1 MFWAK
6 RAWLITWAGTIDYVP
21 PIGCELLLAI
31 ITEKVEQ
38 RDEIT
43 QMEAML
49 KSWRALTRDY
59 HNDQLNLCR
68 YYSAMGA
75 SIFVEGLKLR
85 ELNLGYAHALANH
98 IWSEAE
104 KNDTLLATA
113 YSRILK
119 GTPVGMVERRRVEP
133 EADEDELI
141 RPKQGDMTED
151 LEGKPTRAT
160 KAPLDCKETLC
171 EGDG

>member
-1 MFWAK
+1 M
-6 RAWLITWAGTIDYVP
+6 P

-31 ITEKVEQ
+31 ITEKAEQ

-49 KSWRALTRDY
+49 KSWRALTKEY

-68 YYSAMGA
+68 YYSAMGT
-75 SIFVEGLKLR
+75 SIFAEGLKLR

-104 KNDTLLATA
+104 KKKAVRFQLEVAGNGRECLLLH
-113 YSRILK
+113 S
-119 GTPVGMVERRRVEP
+119 
-133 EADEDELI
+133 
-141 RPKQGDMTED
+141 
-151 LEGKPTRAT
+151 
-160 KAPLDCKETLC
+160 
-171 EGDG
+171 

>member
-1 MFWAK
+1 M
-6 RAWLITWAGTIDYVP
+6 P

-43 QMEAML
+43 QMETML

-75 SIFVEGLKLR
+75 SILQRDSSYG
-85 ELNLGYAHALANH
+85 N
-98 IWSEAE
+98 
-104 KNDTLLATA
+104 
-113 YSRILK
+113 
-119 GTPVGMVERRRVEP
+119 
-133 EADEDELI
+133 
-141 RPKQGDMTED
+141 
-151 LEGKPTRAT
+151 
-160 KAPLDCKETLC
+160 
-171 EGDG
+171 